1 MTDTTQH
8 TASSLHGMLAVL
20 GIRLLGALPLRWIQ
34 TIGAAIG
41 ALLWHLRSRDQH
53 VTLVNLEKCF
63 PEMEHQERE
72 LFGHRALVENAQGMA
87 ELAWVWRHPAKALAI
102 THGHHTAFDEALSS
116 QQPVIILAPH
126 LGCWEVLNYWLASKA
141 NMHAMFMPSGVEQL
155 DQLVRHSRESLG
167 STMHPAT
174 ARGVASLVRAMRKE
188 HAITAILPDQVAE
201 PNAGMFAD
209 FFQVPAWTA
218 TLSSKL
224 IQQTGARV
232 FMAFAKR
239 LPKGQGYQVIM
250 HDPDPDIYS
259 SDLQVSLNA
268 LNRSIESLIDEAPEQ
283 YLWSYKRFRVR
294 PTGVPDPYKTPKK
307 KRSSSK

>member
-8 TASSLHGMLAVL
+8 TASSLRGLLAVL
-20 GIRLLGALPLRWIQ
+20 GIRLLGALPLRWTQ
-34 TIGAAIG
+34 AIGAAIG
-41 ALLWHLRSRDQH
+41 ALLWRLRSRDQR

-63 PEMEHQERE
+63 PEMALQERG
-72 LFGHRALVENAQGMA
+72 LFGQRALVENARGMA
-87 ELAWVWRHPAKALAI
+87 ELAWVWHHPAKALAI
-102 THGHHTAFDEALSS
+102 TDGHYAAFDQALAAR
-116 QQPVIILAPH
+116 QPVIILAPH

-141 NMHAMFMPSGVEQL
+141 NMHAMFMPSGIDRL
-155 DQLVRHSRESLG
+155 DQLVRNSRESLG

-174 ARGVASLVRAMRKE
+174 ARGVVSLVRAMKKE

-201 PNAGMFAD
+201 PNAGLFAD

-224 IQQTGARV
+224 VQQTGARV

-250 HDPDPDIYS
+250 QDPDPDIYS

-268 LNRSIESLIDEAPEQ
+268 LNRSIESLIGEAPEQ

-294 PTGVPDPYKTPKK
+294 PAGVPDPYKMPKK
-307 KRSSSK
+307 KRSTSK